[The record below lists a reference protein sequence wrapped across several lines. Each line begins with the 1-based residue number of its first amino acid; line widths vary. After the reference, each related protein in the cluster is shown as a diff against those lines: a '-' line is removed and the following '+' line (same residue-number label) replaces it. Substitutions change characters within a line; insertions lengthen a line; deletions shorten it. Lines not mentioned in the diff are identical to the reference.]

1 MRRCPA
7 MRLRVIAIIL
17 MTVAVALLI
26 WICFFLL
33 SSGLLNNQQHVA
45 TTPFPS
51 STAPQPS
58 PTSQQPNGGIDSSV
72 LAALL
77 GLIGVVVGALIAG
90 GFSLYQARYNAK
102 LQRKNPL
109 LQHQLTTPPLPPHRE
124 R

>member
-1 MRRCPA
+1 MNLLKLMLAYSRVLQMRSCLA

-33 SSGLLNNQQHVA
+33 SNGLLNNQQHA
-45 TTPFPS
+45 AGTPLPS
-51 STAPQPS
+51 SPTPQPS
-58 PTSQQPNGGIDSSV
+58 PTSQPPNGGIDPSV

-90 GFSLYQARYNAK
+90 G
-102 LQRKNPL
+102 
-109 LQHQLTTPPLPPHRE
+109 
-124 R
+124 